1 MSFMFRDRGKKFLS
15 DSHEEGGT
23 VSWRGKTG
31 QESWDNSLF
40 EGEVRLT
47 DCSKAIYLEFNCHR
61 YKDIQKRLDKVDVLL
76 EELNKFKGTLLEA
89 QRVHKPK
96 SLYY

>member
-23 VSWRGKTG
+23 IIWDGQVRNNGEYRQLFTG
-31 QESWDNSLF
+31 QI
-40 EGEVRLT
+40 RIT
-47 DCSKAIYLEFNCHR
+47 DCTKAVYLDFTCTNT
-61 YKDIQKRLDKVDVLL
+61 KDIQARLDKVDVLL
-76 EELNKFKGTLLEA
+76 EEINKFKSVLLEA

-96 SLYY
+96 RLYY